1 MLEMQSVSK
10 RYGRTAVLDDVS
22 ATIHGGEIAA
32 LAGPNGAGKST
43 LIHIVTGLTK
53 PSAGLVLVDGVA
65 VTTGGYT
72 GIGFCPDDLPMPEL
86 LTGHEYLD
94 FAEALQGSR
103 VGRRHRD
110 RLLECL
116 RLEDA
121 ADRLVSTFSHGMKRK
136 LQLLAALLRA
146 PDVLVLDEPLR
157 GLDPESAA
165 LLRALI
171 RDFAAQ
177 GGAVLLSTHDLA
189 SAQSIASRLL
199 ILERGRL
206 LLDGQVDAMT
216 QQGNSIEDV
225 FLQTTGTRDSV
236 ARSSVLFIEALTR
249 AERSRR

>member
-22 ATIHGGEIAA
+22 SKIHGGEIVA

-53 PSAGLVLVDGVA
+53 PSAGTVLVDGVA

-110 RLLECL
+110 RLLACL
-116 RLEDA
+116 RLEEA

-206 LLDGQVDAMT
+206 LLDGRVDAMT

-225 FLQTTGTRDSV
+225 FLRMTGIHDSV
-236 ARSSVLFIEALTR
+236 ARSSDLFIEALTR

>member
-1 MLEMQSVSK
+1 MLDLQAVSK
-10 RYGRTAVLDDVS
+10 SYGRHAVLRDVS
-22 ATIHGGEIAA
+22 GTVNAGEVVA

-43 LIHIVTGLTK
+43 LIHIVTGLTR
-53 PSAGLVLVDGVA
+53 PSAGVVLVGGVPVSA
-65 VTTGGYT
+65 GGHT

-94 FAEALQGSR
+94 FAEALHGSR
-103 VGRRHRD
+103 VGRRHRE

-116 RLEDA
+116 HLEDA
-121 ADRLVSTFSHGMKRK
+121 AARLVSTFSHGMKRK

-146 PDVLVLDEPLR
+146 PSLLVLDEPLR

-171 RDFAAQ
+171 GEFARQ

-189 SAQSIASRLL
+189 SAESIASRML
-199 ILERGRL
+199 ILQQGRL
-206 LLDGQVDAMT
+206 RMDERVDAMT
-216 QQGNSIEDV
+216 QHGRSVEDV
-225 FLQTTGTRDSV
+225 FLEMTGIQESV
-236 ARSSVLFIEALTR
+236 ARSSRLFIDTLAR